1 MSSGSKWR
9 EKKTNEKE
17 DNGER
22 GDCLLLGKALYG
34 RAASFSP
41 PVRMVSL
48 GGVSWCRRNRWY
60 AIVGTVV
67 ARSTVGC
74 FAIATGCTH
83 RAIAGSLLLPIGT
96 VSGVRL
102 VSCTPISIAAA
113 IAT

>member
-67 ARSTVGC
+67 ACNSEEHVSLRCSCLVTKVQGCQSTP
-74 FAIATGCTH
+74 
-83 RAIAGSLLLPIGT
+83 LP
-96 VSGVRL
+96 SFF
-102 VSCTPISIAAA
+102 
-113 IAT
+113 